1 MVGKLKPNKVVKLL
15 SYMLVAL
22 VAGAAG
28 GYLATLSLE
37 KPAPEVE
44 TKYTVINITGSIE
57 DVVNLAYNR
66 VSPSVVHIT
75 STVLRRGFF
84 FEVIPQRGTGSGIV
98 VSTDGYVL
106 TNNHVIENADE
117 IEVTLSSGESYEAEL
132 IGSDPANDIAVI
144 KILNPPEN
152 LKVAPLGDSST
163 LRVGDLVI
171 AIGNP
176 FGLDRTATMGIVSS
190 LNRSI
195 KSEQGYIM
203 EGLIQ
208 TDASINPGNSGG
220 PLVNSRGEV
229 IGINTA
235 ILTTSGGSIG
245 IGFAIPINK
254 AKVIMERMIQEDRE
268 IKRRPWLGITGITVT
283 EELARV
289 LNLPVK
295 EGAMVVEVVPGSP
308 ADKAGLRG
316 GEVQV
321 IYRGYILTIG
331 GDIIVE
337 IDGEKVAS
345 MEELV
350 EIISSKQVGQEIEI
364 TFVRGGEVMT
374 TRAKLGGRK

>member
-1 MVGKLKPNKVVKLL
+1 MGSKKAIKFISLI
-15 SYMLVAL
+15 LVAL

-28 GYLATLSLE
+28 GYFAALSTPKKE
-37 KPAPEVE
+37 EVRVE
-44 TKYTVINITGSIE
+44 RYEVVNITGSLDE
-57 DVVNLAYNR
+57 VVNRAYQR

-75 STVLRRGFF
+75 STVLKRGFF
-84 FEVIPQRGTGSGIV
+84 FEVIPQRGTGSGIL
-98 VSTDGYVL
+98 VSSDGYVL
-106 TNNHVIENADE
+106 TNNHVIENAE
-117 IEVTLSSGESYEAEL
+117 QIEVTLSNGEKYEAEL
-132 IGSDPANDIAVI
+132 VGSDPANDIAVI
-144 KILNPPEN
+144 RLLNPPEN
-152 LKVAPLGDSST
+152 LPVAPLGDSSK
-163 LRVGDLVI
+163 LRIGEFVI

-176 FGLDRTATMGIVSS
+176 FGLERTATLGIISS

-195 KSEQGYIM
+195 RSSKGYIM
-203 EGLIQ
+203 HDLIQ

-220 PLVNSRGEV
+220 PLVNLQGEV

-245 IGFAIPINK
+245 IGFAIPINR
-254 AKVIMERMIQEDRE
+254 AREIMQKMIEEDRE
-268 IKRRPWLGITGITVT
+268 IERRPWLGISGITVT

-308 ADKAGLRG
+308 ADRAGLRA

-321 IYRGYILTIG
+321 IYRGYILTVG

-337 IDGEKVAS
+337 VDGEKVDS
-345 MEELV
+345 MERLV
-350 EIISSKQVGQEIEI
+350 EIISEKEVGQEIEI
-364 TFVRGGEVMT
+364 TFVRAGELMK

>member
-1 MVGKLKPNKVVKLL
+1 MKPKKIVKLISFL
-15 SYMLVAL
+15 LVAL

-28 GYLATLSLE
+28 GYFAMLSQE
-37 KPAPEVE
+37 KPAPQVE
-44 TKYTVINITGSIE
+44 TKYAVVNITGSLE
-57 DVVNLAYNR
+57 DVINHAYSS

-84 FEVIPQRGTGSGIV
+84 FEIIPQRGTGSGIV
-98 VSTDGYVL
+98 VSRDGYVL
-106 TNNHVIENADE
+106 TNNHVIENANQIE
-117 IEVTLSSGESYEAEL
+117 IKLSDGKNYEAEL

-144 KILNPPEN
+144 KILNPPDN
-152 LKVAPLGDSST
+152 LQVAPLGDSST

-195 KSEQGYIM
+195 RSEQGYIM

-235 ILTTSGGSIG
+235 ILSTSGGSIG
-245 IGFAIPINK
+245 IGFAIPINR
-254 AKVIMERMIQEDRE
+254 AKIIMEKIIKEDRE
-268 IKRRPWLGITGITVT
+268 IERRPWLGISGITVT
-283 EELARV
+283 EELAQA
-289 LNLPVK
+289 LNLPVQK
-295 EGAMVVEVVPGSP
+295 GAMVVDVVRGGP

-316 GEVQV
+316 GNMQV
-321 IYRGYILTIG
+321 IYRGYVLTIG
-331 GDIIVE
+331 GDIIVA
-337 IDGEKVAS
+337 IDGESVAS

-350 EIISSKQVGQEIEI
+350 RIISSKKIGQEVEI
-364 TFVRGGEVMT
+364 TFIRGGEVMKT
-374 TRAKLGGRK
+374 HAKLGGRK

>member
-1 MVGKLKPNKVVKLL
+1 MGSEKLFKLISL
-15 SYMLVAL
+15 ILVAL

-28 GYLATLSLE
+28 GYFAALSMPKKE
-37 KPAPEVE
+37 EVRVE
-44 TKYTVINITGSIE
+44 RYEVVNITGSLDE
-57 DVVNLAYNR
+57 VVNRAYQR

-75 STVLRRGFF
+75 STVLKRGFF
-84 FEVIPQRGTGSGIV
+84 FEVIPQRGTGSGIL
-98 VSTDGYVL
+98 VSSDGYVL
-106 TNNHVIENADE
+106 TNNHVIENADQ
-117 IEVTLSSGESYEAEL
+117 IEVTLSNGERYEAEL
-132 IGSDPANDIAVI
+132 VGSDPANDIAVI
-144 KILNPPEN
+144 RLLNPPDN
-152 LKVAPLGDSST
+152 LPVAPLGDSSK
-163 LRVGDLVI
+163 LRIGEFVI

-176 FGLDRTATMGIVSS
+176 FGLDRTATLGIISS

-195 KSEQGYIM
+195 RSGKGYVM
-203 EGLIQ
+203 HGLIQ

-220 PLVNSRGEV
+220 PLVNLQGEV

-245 IGFAIPINK
+245 IGFAIPINR
-254 AKVIMERMIQEDRE
+254 AREIMQRMIEEDRE
-268 IKRRPWLGITGITVT
+268 IERRPWLGISGVTVT

-308 ADKAGLRG
+308 ADRAGLRA
-316 GEVQV
+316 GEVQI

-337 IDGEKVAS
+337 IDGEKVDS
-345 MEELV
+345 MERLV
-350 EIISSKQVGQEIEI
+350 DIISRKKVGQEIEI
-364 TFVRGGEVMT
+364 TFVRGGELMK

>member
-1 MVGKLKPNKVVKLL
+1 LGSEKLFKLISL
-15 SYMLVAL
+15 ILVAL

-28 GYLATLSLE
+28 GYFAALSMPKKE
-37 KPAPEVE
+37 EVRVE
-44 TKYTVINITGSIE
+44 RYEVVNITGSLDE
-57 DVVNLAYNR
+57 VVNRAYQR

-75 STVLRRGFF
+75 STVLKRGFF
-84 FEVIPQRGTGSGIV
+84 FEVIPQRGTGSGIL
-98 VSTDGYVL
+98 VSSDGYVL
-106 TNNHVIENADE
+106 TNNHVIENADQ
-117 IEVTLSSGESYEAEL
+117 IEVTLSNGERYEAEL
-132 IGSDPANDIAVI
+132 VGSDPANDIAVI
-144 KILNPPEN
+144 RLLNPPDN
-152 LKVAPLGDSST
+152 LPVAPLGDSSK
-163 LRVGDLVI
+163 LRIGEFVI

-176 FGLDRTATMGIVSS
+176 FGLDRTATLGIISS

-195 KSEQGYIM
+195 RSGKGYVM
-203 EGLIQ
+203 HGLIQ

-220 PLVNSRGEV
+220 PLVNLQGEV

-245 IGFAIPINK
+245 IGFAIPINR
-254 AKVIMERMIQEDRE
+254 AREIMQRMIEEDRE
-268 IKRRPWLGITGITVT
+268 IERRPWLGISGVTVT

-308 ADKAGLRG
+308 ADRAGLRA
-316 GEVQV
+316 GEVQI

-337 IDGEKVAS
+337 IDGEKVDS
-345 MEELV
+345 MERLV
-350 EIISSKQVGQEIEI
+350 DIISRKKVGQEIEI
-364 TFVRGGEVMT
+364 TFVRGGELMK

>member
-1 MVGKLKPNKVVKLL
+1 LGSKKAIKFISLI
-15 SYMLVAL
+15 LVAL

-28 GYLATLSLE
+28 GYFAALSTPKKE
-37 KPAPEVE
+37 EVRVE
-44 TKYTVINITGSIE
+44 RYEVVNITGSLDE
-57 DVVNLAYNR
+57 VVNRAYQR

-75 STVLRRGFF
+75 STVLKRGFF
-84 FEVIPQRGTGSGIV
+84 FEVIPQRGTGSGIL
-98 VSTDGYVL
+98 VSSDGYVL
-106 TNNHVIENADE
+106 TNNHVIENAE
-117 IEVTLSSGESYEAEL
+117 QIEVTLSNGEKYEAEL
-132 IGSDPANDIAVI
+132 VGSDPANDIAVI
-144 KILNPPEN
+144 RLLNPPEN
-152 LKVAPLGDSST
+152 LPVAPLGDSSK
-163 LRVGDLVI
+163 LRIGEFVI

-176 FGLDRTATMGIVSS
+176 FGLDRTATLGIISS

-195 KSEQGYIM
+195 RSSKGYIM
-203 EGLIQ
+203 HDLIQ

-220 PLVNSRGEV
+220 PLVNLQGEV

-245 IGFAIPINK
+245 IGFAIPINR
-254 AKVIMERMIQEDRE
+254 AREIMQKMIEEDRE
-268 IKRRPWLGITGITVT
+268 IERRPWLGISGITVT

-308 ADKAGLRG
+308 ADRAGLRA

-321 IYRGYILTIG
+321 IYRGYILTVG

-337 IDGEKVAS
+337 VDGEKVDS
-345 MEELV
+345 MERLV
-350 EIISSKQVGQEIEI
+350 EIISEKEVGQEIEI
-364 TFVRGGEVMT
+364 TFVRAGELMK

>member
-1 MVGKLKPNKVVKLL
+1 LSSGKAIKII
-15 SYMLVAL
+15 SYLLVAL
-22 VAGAAG
+22 IAGGAG
-28 GYLATLSLE
+28 GYFVSVYTE
-37 KPAPEVE
+37 KPAPQPEPRYAV
-44 TKYTVINITGSIE
+44 VNITGSIE

-98 VSTDGYVL
+98 VSSDGYVL

-117 IEVTLSSGESYEAEL
+117 IEVTLSNGESYEAEL

-152 LKVAPLGDSST
+152 LEVAPLGDSST

-254 AKVIMERMIQEDRE
+254 AKAIMERMIKEDRE
-268 IKRRPWLGITGITVT
+268 IERRPWLGISGITVT

-308 ADKAGLRG
+308 ADKAGLRA

-331 GDIIVE
+331 GDIIIE
-337 IDGEKVAS
+337 IDGERVSS
-345 MEELV
+345 MEDLV
-350 EIISSKQVGQEIEI
+350 EIISTKQVGQEIEI
-364 TFVRGGEVMT
+364 TFIRGGEVKK

>member
-1 MVGKLKPNKVVKLL
+1 MKPKKIVKLISFL
-15 SYMLVAL
+15 LVAL

-28 GYLATLSLE
+28 GYFAMLSQE
-37 KPAPEVE
+37 KPAPQVE
-44 TKYTVINITGSIE
+44 TKYAVVNITGSLE
-57 DVVNLAYNR
+57 DVINHAYSS

-84 FEVIPQRGTGSGIV
+84 FEIIPQRGTGSGIV
-98 VSTDGYVL
+98 VSRDGYVL
-106 TNNHVIENADE
+106 TNNHVIENANQIE
-117 IEVTLSSGESYEAEL
+117 IKLSDGKNYEAEL

-144 KILNPPEN
+144 KILNPPDN
-152 LKVAPLGDSST
+152 LQVAPLGDSST

-195 KSEQGYIM
+195 RSEQGYII

-235 ILTTSGGSIG
+235 ILSTSGGSIG
-245 IGFAIPINK
+245 IGFAIPINR
-254 AKVIMERMIQEDRE
+254 AKIIMEKIIKEDRE
-268 IKRRPWLGITGITVT
+268 IERRPWLGISGITVT
-283 EELARV
+283 EELAQA
-289 LNLPVK
+289 LNLPVQK
-295 EGAMVVEVVPGSP
+295 GAMVVDVVRGGP

-316 GEVQV
+316 GNMQV
-321 IYRGYILTIG
+321 IYRGYVLTIG
-331 GDIIVE
+331 GDIIVA
-337 IDGEKVAS
+337 IDGESVAS

-350 EIISSKQVGQEIEI
+350 RIISSKKIGQEVEI
-364 TFVRGGEVMT
+364 TFIRGGEVMKT
-374 TRAKLGGRK
+374 HAKLGGRK